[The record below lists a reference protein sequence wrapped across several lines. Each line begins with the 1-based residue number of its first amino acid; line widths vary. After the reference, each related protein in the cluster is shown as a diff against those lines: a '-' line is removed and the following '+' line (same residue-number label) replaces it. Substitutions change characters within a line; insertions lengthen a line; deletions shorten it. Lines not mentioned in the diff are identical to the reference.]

1 MTVAVVAREEL
12 PIRSEEDIVRVRR
25 LARALAQRGGFDAF
39 ASAALMTAASEMA
52 RNTWQHG
59 GGGLAAIE
67 EVRDGRRAG
76 VRMTFA
82 DRGPGIPDLER
93 VLRGGYSTASSLG
106 LGVSGTR
113 RLVDEFAID
122 TRPGEGTTIV
132 VTKWTRR

>member
-1 MTVAVVAREEL
+1 
-12 PIRSEEDIVRVRR
+12 
-25 LARALAQRGGFDAF
+25 
-39 ASAALMTAASEMA
+39 MTAASEMA

-122 TRPGEGTTIV
+122 TTPGEGTTIV